1 MKQRLRVLLVEDDR
15 SIWRL
20 LQLELEHRGMDVR
33 VVTDGNAALPAV
45 VEHDPQ
51 IIVLDILLPGI
62 NGEQVLRQLR
72 ASAIETPV
80 IMLTARDSAR
90 DKVRALD
97 GGADDYLTKPFD
109 ISELLARMRAVL
121 RRYETDEV
129 LRIDDLTINT
139 ATREI
144 RRGDADIEL
153 TAREYDLLMYL
164 AQNAGRVLTRDMIL
178 DHVWRDAL
186 DVDPNVVNV
195 YIGYLRRKIDR
206 QSERNLIRTVRG
218 VGFSLRGR

>member
-1 MKQRLRVLLVEDDR
+1 VLLVEDDR

-72 ASAIETPV
+72 ASAIGTPV

>member
-1 MKQRLRVLLVEDDR
+1 MLLVEDDR

-45 VEHDPQ
+45 FEHDPQ

>member
-1 MKQRLRVLLVEDDR
+1 MLLVEDDR

-139 ATREI
+139 ATWEI

>member
-1 MKQRLRVLLVEDDR
+1 
-15 SIWRL
+15 
-20 LQLELEHRGMDVR
+20 MDVR

>member
-1 MKQRLRVLLVEDDR
+1 MLLVEDDR

-90 DKVRALD
+90 DKMRALD

-164 AQNAGRVLTRDMIL
+164 AQNTGRVLTRDMIL

>member
-1 MKQRLRVLLVEDDR
+1 VLLVEDDR

>member
-1 MKQRLRVLLVEDDR
+1 MLLVEDDR

>member
-1 MKQRLRVLLVEDDR
+1 MLLVEDDR

-72 ASAIETPV
+72 ASAIGTPV

>member
-1 MKQRLRVLLVEDDR
+1 MLLVEDDR

-153 TAREYDLLMYL
+153 TAREYDLLIYL